1 MLLSNLIHY
10 RMMMKARIDTMKII
24 KNPQKITQIII
35 LVIILTRLDIVY
47 CTTTCD
53 YGTKV
58 GNKLYSYSLASPT
71 KFYPH
76 GVLSEDGFYKVA
88 ANDTIIWFQLCDVL
102 IFNHDPPRCIDCS
115 DCGGPS
121 RCGMGCSAL
130 VAEKIGGYSVCT
142 TIGRDLNFKIDLTDK
157 KTPKM
162 GVTVTMSSKANG
174 VNCSLSVSIICD
186 SNGVKEPETFE
197 KSGTCNY
204 ATVLRHPS
212 GCSKIGGHVGG
223 WGWFS
228 VLLTILLCCLG
239 TYLVGGAVYRFFFL
253 KIHGLDAIPNLDFW
267 TSIPHRT
274 KMLFISVVQRFRGP
288 THHHTSSY
296 SSVNF

>member
-1 MLLSNLIHY
+1 MRNGV
-10 RMMMKARIDTMKII
+10 AREEADGGFSRSDALGTG
-24 KNPQKITQIII
+24 
-35 LVIILTRLDIVY
+35 LT
-47 CTTTCD
+47 CTTCD

-58 GNKLYSYSLASPT
+58 GNKLYTYSLASPT
-71 KFYPH
+71 KIYPH
-76 GVLSEDGFYKVA
+76 GVLSEDGFYKVV

-102 IFNHDPPRCIDCS
+102 IFNHDPPRCIDCL

-121 RCGMGCSAL
+121 RCGLGCSAL
-130 VAEKIGGYSVCT
+130 VAEKIGGREFFLNLTFSYSSFLREGVSGYSVCT

-186 SNGVKEPETFE
+186 SNGVKEPESFE
-197 KSGTCNY
+197 KSGICNY

-212 GCSKIGGHVGG
+212 GCSNIAAHAGG

-228 VLLTILLCCLG
+228 ILLTILLCCFG

-274 KMLFISVVQRFRGP
+274 KMLFISLVQRFRGP
-288 THHHTSSY
+288 TYHHTSSY